1 MSRRYLC
8 LACWRRLP
16 QGEALARASAKDQA
30 VPAWM
35 RAPGEGELRPA
46 GAGRGRGLAG
56 LLLDDEPPPADGAD
70 LFCPCGAPLT
80 ARSAL
85 DGEEEL
91 GLGFAGPQAAGK
103 TLLTLAAVR
112 ALDGA
117 RVDGERVSLFGV
129 GDTPRRFREL
139 AADFLHDH
147 RQAEATR
154 LEPPPEQ
161 LVHGTGEI
169 THLAWEL
176 FAGRGRERAGV
187 VAVYDLAGETW
198 GLPAHERRERFDRY
212 LGLVTSL
219 VFVVDGA
226 SVAADLG
233 LDPRDAWDPE
243 PRRGDGGARDEEW
256 LGAVLDRLGGRAR
269 EVDLAVALTKGD
281 LLWEEPRWAE
291 LRPEEAAADGPA
303 GGEDAGSDWVRD
315 AAVRDAGVREA
326 GAREAADADDG
337 GEGASSGGAGR
348 DVAAARRPGRGG
360 ARAGD
365 EHAPQRSAGRRRS
378 AAHDDSAAERAEARS
393 AAVAAA
399 IEESGRA
406 GLLRAAE
413 AHFREVALFGVS
425 SLGFR
430 PGPGDVDAAGR
441 LLRAPRPAGVI
452 EPLLWLLGRRVRALR
467 GRR

>member
-8 LACWRRLP
+8 LTCWRRLP
-16 QGEALARASAKDQA
+16 AAEALVRAGAEEDSA

-35 RAPGEGELRPA
+35 RAPGAGELRPA
-46 GAGRGRGLAG
+46 GEARGRGLAG
-56 LLLDDEPPPADGAD
+56 LLLDEEPPAAEGAD
-70 LFCPCGAPLT
+70 LFCPCGAALT

-85 DGEEEL
+85 VGDEEL
-91 GLGFAGPQAAGK
+91 GLGFAGPRAAGK

-117 RVDGERVSLFGV
+117 LAGGERVSLFGV

-139 AADFLHDH
+139 AGDFLHEN
-147 RQAEATR
+147 RKAEATHP
-154 LEPPPEQ
+154 EPPPER
-161 LVHGTGEI
+161 LDPGRPEI

-176 FAGRGRERAGV
+176 FAGRGRERAGL

-226 SVAADLG
+226 AVAADLG

-256 LGAVLDRLGGRAR
+256 LGAVLDRLGPRAR
-269 EVDLAVALTKGD
+269 QVDLAVALTKGD
-281 LLWEEPRWAE
+281 LLWEEERWAG
-291 LRPEEAAADGPA
+291 LRPDAAGEAAAPGGAGTGAAGAADE
-303 GGEDAGSDWVRD
+303 GGEAGEADEGGAATAGDFDHRAAEREEARA
-315 AAVRDAGVREA
+315 AAVRAALEA
-326 GAREAADADDG
+326 
-337 GEGASSGGAGR
+337 
-348 DVAAARRPGRGG
+348 
-360 ARAGD
+360 
-365 EHAPQRSAGRRRS
+365 
-378 AAHDDSAAERAEARS
+378 
-393 AAVAAA
+393 
-399 IEESGRA
+399 SGRA

-413 AHFREVALFGVS
+413 SHFRAVACFGVS

-430 PGPGDVDAAGR
+430 PGPGDVAADGR
-441 LLRAPRPAGVI
+441 LLRPPRPAGVDA
-452 EPLLWLLGRRVRALR
+452 PLLWLLGRRVRALR

>member
-16 QGEALARASAKDQA
+16 QGEALARAAADDPA

-46 GAGRGRGLAG
+46 GAARGRGLAG

-85 DGEEEL
+85 EGEEEL
-91 GLGFAGPQAAGK
+91 GLGFAGPRAAGK

-139 AADFLHDH
+139 AADFLHEH

-176 FAGRGRERAGV
+176 FAGRGRERAGL
-187 VAVYDLAGETW
+187 VAIYDLAGETW

-291 LRPEEAAADGPA
+291 LRPEPAAEADGPA
-303 GGEDAGSDWVRD
+303 GGEDAGSE
-315 AAVRDAGVREA
+315 EA
-326 GAREAADADDG
+326 LAR
-337 GEGASSGGAGR
+337 
-348 DVAAARRPGRGG
+348 V
-360 ARAGD
+360 
-365 EHAPQRSAGRRRS
+365 
-378 AAHDDSAAERAEARS
+378 EARS

>member
-16 QGEALARASAKDQA
+16 QGEALARAGADDAA

-35 RAPGEGELRPA
+35 RAPGAGELRPVGEA
-46 GAGRGRGLAG
+46 RGRGLAG
-56 LLLDDEPPPADGAD
+56 VLLDDEPPPADGAD
-70 LFCPCGAPLT
+70 LFCACGAPLT

-85 DGEEEL
+85 EGAEEL
-91 GLGFAGPQAAGK
+91 GLGFAGPRAAGK

-117 RVDGERVSLFGV
+117 RVAGERVSLFGV

-139 AADFLHDH
+139 AGDFLHEH
-147 RQAEATR
+147 RQAAATHP
-154 LEPPPEQ
+154 EPPPEQ
-161 LVHGTGEI
+161 LVHGSGEI

-176 FAGRGRERAGV
+176 FAGRGRERAGL

-256 LGAVLDRLGGRAR
+256 LGAVLDRLGGRSR

-291 LRPEEAAADGPA
+291 LRPEAAEE
-303 GGEDAGSDWVRD
+303 GGG
-315 AAVRDAGVREA
+315 AA
-326 GAREAADADDG
+326 G
-337 GEGASSGGAGR
+337 GEGAGGEGG
-348 DVAAARRPGRGG
+348 DGEEAAAEGVQRDAPARRE
-360 ARAGD
+360 RAA
-365 EHAPQRSAGRRRS
+365 E
-378 AAHDDSAAERAEARS
+378 DDRAAAERVEARS

-399 IEESGRA
+399 LEESGRA

>member
-1 MSRRYLC
+1 VSRRYLC

-35 RAPGEGELRPA
+35 RAPGEGALRPV

-56 LLLDDEPPPADGAD
+56 LLLDDEPPAADGVD

-91 GLGFAGPQAAGK
+91 GLGFAGPRAAGK

-139 AADFLHDH
+139 AADFLHEH

-281 LLWEEPRWAE
+281 LLWEEPRWAG
-291 LRPEEAAADGPA
+291 LRPEAAADGPA
-303 GGEDAGSDWVRD
+303 GGEDAGSG
-315 AAVRDAGVREA
+315 AV
-326 GAREAADADDG
+326 REAADDDEG
-337 GEGASSGGAGR
+337 GEGAASGGAGR
-348 DVAAARRPGRGG
+348 DGAAARRPDRGD

-365 EHAPQRSAGRRRS
+365 EHAPQRRAGRRRS
-378 AAHDDSAAERAEARS
+378 AAHDDFAAERAAVRS

-452 EPLLWLLGRRVRALR
+452 EPLLWLLGRRVRVLR

>member
-16 QGEALARASAKDQA
+16 QGETLARAGADDPA

-35 RAPGEGELRPA
+35 RAPGEGELRPVGEA
-46 GAGRGRGLAG
+46 RGRGLAG
-56 LLLDDEPPPADGAD
+56 LLLDDEPPPEEGAD
-70 LFCPCGAPLT
+70 LFCACGAMLT

-85 DGEEEL
+85 EGEEEL
-91 GLGFAGPQAAGK
+91 GLGFAGPRAAGK

-117 RVDGERVSLFGV
+117 RVAGQRVSLFGV

-139 AADFLHDH
+139 AGDFLHEH
-147 RQAEATR
+147 RQAEPTR
-154 LEPPPEQ
+154 PEPSPEQ
-161 LVHGTGEI
+161 LVAGTGET

-176 FAGRGRERAGV
+176 FAGRGRERAGL

-212 LGLVTSL
+212 LGLLTSL

-256 LGAVLDRLGGRAR
+256 LGAVLDRLGGRSR
-269 EVDLAVALTKGD
+269 DVDLAVALTKGD
-281 LLWEEPRWAE
+281 LLWEDPRWAE
-291 LRPEEAAADGPA
+291 LRPEAGEGGGSAA
-303 GGEDAGSDWVRD
+303 GGEDAGDEASAARRESPD
-315 AAVRDAGVREA
+315 APDRR
-326 GAREAADADDG
+326 RRADADD
-337 GEGASSGGAGR
+337 EA
-348 DVAAARRPGRGG
+348 
-360 ARAGD
+360 
-365 EHAPQRSAGRRRS
+365 
-378 AAHDDSAAERAEARS
+378 AAERAEARS
-393 AAVAAA
+393 LAVAAA
-399 IEESGRA
+399 LEESGRA

-430 PGPGDVDAAGR
+430 PGPGDVDEAGR
-441 LLRAPRPAGVI
+441 LLRPPRPAGVI
-452 EPLLWLLGRRVRALR
+452 EPLLWLLGRRVRSLR